1 MQKRADIMHI
11 HLTILKN
18 TYVHA
23 LLDVMSCCNIVHV
36 RRARATLRAAL
47 RAAQSTEYV
56 YKIRGV
62 YIRS

>member
-36 RRARATLRAAL
+36 SRGTRDTACSAACGTVH
-47 RAAQSTEYV
+47 R
-56 YKIRGV
+56 IRIRFV
-62 YIRS
+62 AYI